1 MTKGS
6 DLPVVMGG
14 YGHSHLREM
23 FVGGTTRDILEH
35 MTARIV
41 LTLKDD
47 DAFRSTSLG

>member
-35 MTARIV
+35 MTMPV
-41 LTLKDD
+41 L
-47 DAFRSTSLG
+47 FSH